1 MYSLLG
7 SLLWFL
13 GDRNDT
19 VTDKL
24 APLVTPLKVC

>member
-24 APLVTPLKVC
+24 APTPLRVC